1 MEDLLHGGFVTS
13 RICYMEDLLH
23 RGFVTW
29 RICYMEDLLHG
40 GFVKS
45 IHRYVNK
52 PTI

>member
-1 MEDLLHGGFVTS
+1 
-13 RICYMEDLLH
+13 MEDLLH